1 MAQEVL
7 MAVEMQRRKL
17 LILENDRSLRRELE
31 QIFSDLDV
39 TSTETSDQALAL
51 VRRLEPDVVLFDL
64 GAAREPAVA
73 AQSLELL
80 RQILNLAP
88 DTKIIAMTEHDARE
102 LAVQAVGLGAADFY
116 HKPLDAGVLSIVVRR
131 AFRIRELEE
140 ENWRLREQTGSM
152 ALDGIIGVSDAMR
165 SLCRSIE
172 KVAPTNAT
180 VLLLGDSGTGKELLA
195 RAVHRLSGRSHKPF
209 VAINCAAIPDTLLE
223 SELFGYEKGA
233 FTGAAKRTPGKLE
246 SADTGTIFLDE
257 IGEMPASLQ
266 AKMLRVLQERTVER
280 IGGRTP
286 IPLDLRIVCA
296 TNRNL
301 DALIGAGTFRDDL
314 YYRISEVTVRVPPL
328 RERQG
333 DGLLLAQFLLQ
344 QMAERFG
351 RPTRGLA
358 PDAIRAIQ
366 AHRWPGNVRE
376 LENRIKGAVIMA
388 EGAVVTANDLG
399 LQDPGDDPEYL
410 NLRVARQ
417 RAEAQAARQALAV
430 AKGNLSR
437 AAELL
442 GVTRPTLYDLLE
454 KHRIDAAQFGRN
466 APPSEPAPDQTATRG
481 PCRRPASGLARLPQL
496 TVSSDCRSPRRT
508 TSSRVPPSCRRLPQ
522 SSMCLRAGW
531 RRRTS
536 RGRRCRRESRP
547 CNSATRFRS
556 GSCSP

>member
-1 MAQEVL
+1 MAQEL
-7 MAVEMQRRKL
+7 LPAAQLQRRKL
-17 LILENDRSLRRELE
+17 LILENDRGLRRELE
-31 QIFSDLDV
+31 QIFADLDV
-39 TSTETSDQALAL
+39 TSTETSEQALVL

-80 RQILNLAP
+80 RQILNLSP

-102 LAVQAVGLGAADFY
+102 LAVAAVGLGAADFY
-116 HKPLDAGVLSIVVRR
+116 HKPLDGGVLSIVVRR

-140 ENWRLREQTGSM
+140 ENWRLRERTGSM
-152 ALDGIIGVSDAMR
+152 ALEGIIGVSDSMR
-165 SLCRSIE
+165 SVCRMIE

-195 RAVHRLSGRSHKPF
+195 RAVHRLSGRSHLQF
-209 VAINCAAIPDTLLE
+209 VAINCAAIPDNLLE

-233 FTGAAKRTPGKLE
+233 FTGAARTTPGKLE
-246 SADTGTIFLDE
+246 AANGGTVFLDE

-286 IPLDLRIVCA
+286 IPLDLRIICA
-296 TNRNL
+296 TNRKL
-301 DALIGAGTFRDDL
+301 DVLIGTGEFRDDL
-314 YYRISEVTVRVPPL
+314 FYRISEVAIRIPPL

-333 DGLLLAQFLLQ
+333 DSLLLAQLLVQ
-344 QMAERFG
+344 EMAERFG

-388 EGAVVTANDLG
+388 EGPVVTASDLG
-399 LQDPGDDPEYL
+399 LQDPGDDPDYL

-417 RAEAQAARQALAV
+417 RAEAQAVRQSLAV
-430 AKGNLSR
+430 ARGNLSR
-437 AAELL
+437 AAKLL
-442 GVTRPTLYDLLE
+442 GVTRPTLYDLLA
-454 KHRIDAAQFGRN
+454 KNQIDATQFGRS
-466 APPSEPAPDQTATRG
+466 AAAPDDPSLGADG
-481 PCRRPASGLARLPQL
+481 
-496 TVSSDCRSPRRT
+496 SPE
-508 TSSRVPPSCRRLPQ
+508 P
-522 SSMCLRAGW
+522 
-531 RRRTS
+531 
-536 RGRRCRRESRP
+536 RED
-547 CNSATRFRS
+547 
-556 GSCSP
+556 

>member
-1 MAQEVL
+1 
-7 MAVEMQRRKL
+7 MAVDIQRRKL
-17 LILENDRSLRRELE
+17 LILENDKGLRRELE
-31 QIFSDLDV
+31 RIFSDLDV
-39 TSTETSDQALAL
+39 TSEAPSEQVLTL
-51 VRRLEPDVVLFDL
+51 VRRIEPEVVLFDL
-64 GAAREPAVA
+64 GAAPEPAVA
-73 AQSLELL
+73 TRSLELL

-102 LAVQAVGLGAADFY
+102 LAVAAVGLGAADFY

-140 ENWRLREQTGSM
+140 ENWRLREQTGAM
-152 ALDGIIGVSDAMR
+152 ALEGIVGVSDAMR
-165 SLCRSIE
+165 SLGRAIE

-195 RAVHRLSGRSHKPF
+195 RALHRLSGRSHQPF

-246 SADTGTIFLDE
+246 SADGGTVFLDE
-257 IGEMPASLQ
+257 IGEMPAPLQ
-266 AKMLRVLQERTVER
+266 AKLLRVLQERTVER
-280 IGGRTP
+280 IGGRVP

-301 DALIGAGTFRDDL
+301 DALIGSGSFRDDL
-314 YYRISEVTVRVPPL
+314 FYRVSEVTIRIPPL

-344 QMAERFG
+344 QMSERFG
-351 RPTRGLA
+351 KPTRGLA

-388 EGAVVTANDLG
+388 EGAVVTASDLG
-399 LQDPGDDPEYL
+399 LQDPGESPDHL

-466 APPSEPAPDQTATRG
+466 GPPGAAAAPEPQANTAPPAPQ
-481 PCRRPASGLARLPQL
+481 
-496 TVSSDCRSPRRT
+496 
-508 TSSRVPPSCRRLPQ
+508 
-522 SSMCLRAGW
+522 
-531 RRRTS
+531 
-536 RGRRCRRESRP
+536 EE
-547 CNSATRFRS
+547 
-556 GSCSP
+556 